1 MAKIIEFPVERTK
14 GNWAKRLRIVV
25 GPRIPYLDEYAST
38 IDAGT
43 KPHTICNDET
53 DDGTL
58 LTDYTSEEI
67 ESMIRA
73 ALRLPYLVDPDD
85 TKENE

>member
-1 MAKIIEFPVERTK
+1 
-14 GNWAKRLRIVV
+14 
-25 GPRIPYLDEYAST
+25 LDEHVST
-38 IDAGT
+38 IGAGT